1 MKTPPKIPSLK
12 STIATLD
19 TRQGSSAVVPRI
31 RGWALTKIIKRISE
45 RDGYRCQ
52 ICGRVTIDGEVHHKT
67 PLFLG
72 GAEADFNRV
81 YICKAC
87 HEAITIKD
95 QKTRDNI
102 Y

>member
-52 ICGRVTIDGEVHHKT
+52 ICGRVTIDGEVDHIVPLAVGGNNSFNNYQWLCRSCHRLKT
-67 PLFLG
+67 EREEKG
-72 GAEADFNRV
+72 RG
-81 YICKAC
+81 
-87 HEAITIKD
+87 
-95 QKTRDNI
+95 
-102 Y
+102 